1 MPTSPQNQPAVRVFI
16 ADDQPAIRAGMSTL
30 LELEDGV
37 EVVGQACNGFEALE
51 FLKAHLTAVD
61 VVLMDIKMPVMSG
74 IEASRELG
82 VLNGPPV
89 VLFTTFEDVDDMLAG
104 LNAGVSGYLFKDSDG
119 SVVASA
125 LKRVVQGESVIDPR
139 VSRLVAQR
147 HAESQKSAY
156 QAAGLES
163 IQLTPKETEVLHLL
177 RGGATNKQIARLMG
191 LTEGT
196 VKVHM
201 NRILSKMGV
210 RTRTE
215 AILLALKLGIAEKI
229 V

>member
-125 LKRVVQGESVIDPR
+125 LKRVVRGESVIDPR

-156 QAAGLES
+156 QTAGLES

-215 AILLALKLGIAEKI
+215 AILLALKLGIAEK
-229 V
+229 